1 MNGFKTLLGIAT
13 MMAAFFGMD
22 PPAAGATPYQL
33 IVFFVGVVLAIVG
46 RLMAKGPLVD
56 VPAKPPAAPPAAPL
70 LLLLALTLGACGSC
84 PVGTAENADNVRAI
98 VSQNTAYAARSDA
111 AESIKAADA
120 IRNRE
125 ALALAEKLA
134 AECAR

>member
-1 MNGFKTLLGIAT
+1 MSGFKTLLGIAA
-13 MMAAFFGMD
+13 MAGAFFGMD
-22 PPAAGATPYQL
+22 PPKDGATSYQWA
-33 IVFFVGVVLAIVG
+33 VFLVGLAFAVYGRFV
-46 RLMAKGPLVD
+46 AKGPILD